1 MRARVSDPRAKMYNT
16 AADRGREIEWGL
28 MRSAFVLNV
37 DDERH
42 FLTLPSFSVG
52 FGSCERQTGRRLEIA
67 PGTLGIRC
75 DDAQARCQGI
85 GRKTICSPLVLDESH
100 SNATVL
106 RR

>member
-37 DDERH
+37 GDERH

-52 FGSCERQTGRRLEIA
+52 FGSCERQTGRRPEIA
-67 PGTLGIRC
+67 SETLGVRC
-75 DDAQARCQGI
+75 DDAQARCQKSGT
-85 GRKTICSPLVLDESH
+85 KTICSPLVSDGSR
-100 SNATVL
+100 SNSTRL
-106 RR
+106 RQ